1 MNAFSGLGKLI
12 NQFLR
17 QQSITKPTEIQDKAI
32 PTILGSKGNVLLLA
46 PTGSG
51 KTEAALLPLLQ
62 KLYDIKQRRELFGFY
77 ILYITPLR
85 ALNRDVFKRI
95 KNLCQYLDL
104 TVDVRHGDTTQY
116 ARRKQAIRPPNL
128 LIITPETLQAILPA
142 KRLSYHLKTVFAV
155 VVDEIHE
162 LADSKRGVQLSVGLE
177 RLEYLTGTHVQRIGL
192 SATVGNPKEVARLL
206 GGAESDVNTIW
217 AGYQSRKMNLTVEMP
232 TPDKKHKQLARKIS
246 YPPHSTARLLRIMEL
261 ITAYNST
268 IVFTNTR
275 SFTEVLG
282 AKMALMNPTY
292 QFDVHHGSL
301 AKEIRLSAENRLK
314 NGVSKAIIAT
324 SSLELGIDIGQADLV
339 IQYSSPREVS
349 RALQRIGRAGHGVG
363 RLAKGIVLATAN
375 LDDIAESGVIL
386 RRALANKVEKT
397 VIARN
402 PWDVLAHQICGILL
416 HVPEMQRTELLGL
429 LRRAYPFSDLKKL
442 DLDRLLEFMV
452 ERKIAEAE
460 GGRITR
466 GRRTRM
472 FYYEHLSTIP
482 DVKQVNA
489 LDVSTQ
495 SSIGVLDEDY
505 VTGSLETGTIFVIR
519 GRPWQVVSIEENEVV
534 CAPVTDI
541 DIQAPRWI
549 GEMIPV
555 PYNVAAETARL
566 WSLVASQEESEAR
579 RWLEEEYRIAGAG
592 QEHLIKTV
600 ALARD
605 ELELLPLD
613 RRFVIENF
621 GSGLVLH
628 APLGTKAN
636 EALGV
641 IIAALLRTRI
651 GYDVAVESD
660 PYRILL
666 TSNGRLLPEYVV
678 DILHDYNGKQVAE
691 ILEMTVKR
699 TQTFASR
706 FVHVGRRMGIIRR
719 DAKIREIP
727 VDRLIRSYENSP
739 VFDEAMRE
747 VLSEKLDGNLVM
759 RTFDRASRN
768 EIEIHVVH
776 TKVPSALARLIVE
789 EKTRFEVIGE
799 ITDEDEILAMIEE
812 RLLSKKFRL
821 VCMANGDWNSVRT
834 LSTMED
840 DVRCP
845 VCNSKMIAAL
855 FPTDDEFVKVVGK
868 KVAGKPLSKAEE
880 KKYRAGGLTATLVS
894 TYGKRTLFVLAGRGL
909 GPTAASR
916 ILHPGLTDRRSL
928 LKAIAEAEKEYART
942 RPFWGN

>member
-1 MNAFSGLGKLI
+1 MNAFSGLGNAI
-12 NQFLR
+12 NQFLL
-17 QQSITKPTEIQDKAI
+17 QQGITKPTEIQDKAI
-32 PTILGSKGNVLLLA
+32 PVILEGKNNALLLA

-62 KLYDIKQRRELFGFY
+62 KLYDLKYERELFGFY

-95 KNLCQYLDL
+95 EELCHQLDL
-104 TVDVRHGDTTQY
+104 TVDVRHGDTSQY
-116 ARRKQAIRPPNL
+116 ARRKQAIKPPNL
-128 LIITPETLQAILPA
+128 LITTPETLQAILPA

-177 RLEYLTGTHVQRIGL
+177 RLEKLTGTRVLRIGL
-192 SATVGNPKEVARLL
+192 SATVGNPKEVAQLL
-206 GGAESDVNTIW
+206 GGTRSAVSTIW
-217 AGYQSRKMNLTVEMP
+217 AGYQSRKMDLRVEMP
-232 TPDKKHKQLARKIS
+232 IPNEKHKEIARKIS
-246 YPPHSTARLLRIMEL
+246 YPPHSTARLVRIMEL
-261 ITAYNST
+261 VTAHNST

-282 AKMALMNPTY
+282 AKMASMRPSY
-292 QFDVHHGSL
+292 EFDVHHGSL

-314 NGVSKAIIAT
+314 SGTSKAIIAT
-324 SSLELGIDIGQADLV
+324 SSLELGIDIGQVDLV

-363 RLAKGIVLATAN
+363 KVAEGVVLSTAN
-375 LDDIAESGVIL
+375 LDDITESGVIL
-386 RRALANKVEKT
+386 RRALANKVEKAA
-397 VIARN
+397 IARK
-402 PWDVLAHQICGILL
+402 PWDVLAHQLCGILL
-416 HVPEMQRTELLGL
+416 SVQTAKRAELLNL
-429 LRRAYPFSDLKKL
+429 LRKAYPFSDLSGPEL
-442 DLDRLLEFMV
+442 DALLKFMI
-452 ERKIAEAE
+452 ERKTVEVNGE
-460 GGRITR
+460 MVSR
-466 GRRTRM
+466 GRRTRI

-482 DVKQVNA
+482 DIQQVNA
-489 LDVSTQ
+489 LDISTQ

-505 VTGSLETGTIFVIR
+505 VTGSLETGTVFVIR
-519 GRPWQVVSIEENEVV
+519 GRPWQVVSIEEDEVV

-555 PYNVAAETARL
+555 PYNVATETASVWNTVGL
-566 WSLVASQEESEAR
+566 KDEPEAR
-579 RWLEEEYRIAGAG
+579 QWLEQEYGIVGEA
-592 QEHLIKTV
+592 QEHVLKTV
-600 ALARD
+600 GLAKDALGH
-605 ELELLPLD
+605 LPGHNH
-613 RRFVIENF
+613 FVIEDF
-621 GSGLVLH
+621 DSGLVLH

-641 IIAALLRTRI
+641 VVAALLSTRV

-660 PYRILL
+660 PYRILF
-666 TSNGRLLPEYVV
+666 TSNGKLLPEQIV
-678 DILHDYNGKQVAE
+678 DILGDYNGGQVAE
-691 ILEMTVKR
+691 ILEMAVRR

-727 VDRLIRSYENSP
+727 IGRLIQSYEGSP

-747 VLSEKLDGNLVM
+747 VLSEKLDSALVVDV
-759 RTFDRASRN
+759 FDAVSRN
-768 EIEIHVVH
+768 EIAIDVAQ
-776 TKVPSALARLIVE
+776 TKGPSALARLIVE

-812 RLLSKKFRL
+812 RLISKKFRL

-834 LSTMED
+834 VSTLEESIQ
-840 DVRCP
+840 CP

-855 FPTDDEFVKVVGK
+855 FPTDTDFVKIVAKRVTGK
-868 KVAGKPLSKAEE
+868 TLSKDED

-894 TYGKRTLFVLAGRGL
+894 TYGKRALLVLAGRGL
-909 GPTAASR
+909 GPTTASR
-916 ILHPGLTDRRSL
+916 ILHPGLTDRRAL
-928 LKAIAEAEKEYART
+928 LREIAEAEREYART